1 MTTATSEEKVAAGMS
16 LALDDVTLSYTGT
29 PVVRSLSLTALPGEI
44 LVLTGPSGCGKST
57 VLRGL
62 AGLLAPD
69 SGRILADGA
78 AVTTTSRD
86 RAVVFQDNA
95 LLPWRTVRSNI
106 ELALALRG
114 QPRSGRR
121 RDAERWIEEV
131 GLTGFG
137 DFLPKSL
144 SGGMRQRVQLARGL
158 AGAPRAVMMDEPF
171 GALDT
176 QTRAT
181 MQRLLVETWR
191 THPTTVV
198 FVTHD
203 VDEAVLLGDRV
214 AVLGRAGAP
223 LRTIVDVPRPR
234 DRDALDHPDTLAA
247 RTKVLAALGHTSIG
261 PTNTPEN

>member
-1 MTTATSEEKVAAGMS
+1 MTATAGASVAAGMS
-16 LALDDVTLSYTGT
+16 LVLDDVTLSYTGN
-29 PVVRSLSLTALPGEI
+29 PVIRSLSLTVVPGES

-57 VLRGL
+57 VLRAL
-62 AGLLAPD
+62 AGLLPPD
-69 SGRILADGA
+69 SGRVVADGA
-78 AVTTTSRD
+78 AVESTSRD

-114 QPRSGRR
+114 EPRKGRR
-121 RDAERWIEEV
+121 EAADRWIAEV

-137 DFLPKSL
+137 DFLPKNL

-176 QTRAT
+176 QTRGV
-181 MQRLLVETWR
+181 MQRLLVDTWS

-214 AVLGRAGAP
+214 AVLGRAGEP
-223 LRTIVDVPRPR
+223 LRALVDIPHPR
-234 DRDALDHPDTLAA
+234 DRDHLDHPDTRAA
-247 RTKVLAALGHTSIG
+247 RADVLAALNHTSE
-261 PTNTPEN
+261 T

>member
-1 MTTATSEEKVAAGMS
+1 MTATAGASVAAGMS
-16 LALDDVTLSYTGT
+16 LVLDDVTLSYTGN
-29 PVVRSLSLTALPGEI
+29 PVIRSLSLTVVPGEI

-57 VLRGL
+57 VLRAL
-62 AGLLAPD
+62 AGLLPPD
-69 SGRILADGA
+69 SGRVVADGA
-78 AVTTTSRD
+78 AVESTSRD

-114 QPRSGRR
+114 EPRKGRR
-121 RDAERWIEEV
+121 EAADRWIAEV

-137 DFLPKSL
+137 DFLPKNL

-176 QTRAT
+176 QTRGV
-181 MQRLLVETWR
+181 MQRLLVDTWS

-214 AVLGRAGAP
+214 AVLGRAGEP
-223 LRTIVDVPRPR
+223 LRALVDIPHPR
-234 DRDALDHPDTLAA
+234 DRDHLDHPDTRAA
-247 RTKVLAALGHTSIG
+247 RADVLAALNHTSE
-261 PTNTPEN
+261 T